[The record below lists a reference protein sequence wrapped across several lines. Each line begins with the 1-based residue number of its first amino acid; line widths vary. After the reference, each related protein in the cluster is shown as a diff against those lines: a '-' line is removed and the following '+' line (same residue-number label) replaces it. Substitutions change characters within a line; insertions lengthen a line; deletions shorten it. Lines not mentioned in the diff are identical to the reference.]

1 MNLKLLE
8 ELDQVEFLDRD
19 ELNKY
24 IDNLDHNESPGH
36 NTYASIN
43 I

>member
-1 MNLKLLE
+1 MSLKLGR
-8 ELDQVEFLDRD
+8 VRPSRISDRD

-36 NTYASIN
+36 ILMSY
-43 I
+43 